1 MAVPPIMVDNLDEI
15 KKELGSFALPNC
27 LTLPPVL
34 SNAPAYDYEL
44 NFQHVMCPNYEIL
57 SNRVVESTVYT
68 EQYS

>member
-44 NFQHVMCPNYEIL
+44 NF
-57 SNRVVESTVYT
+57 
-68 EQYS
+68 